1 MEGPKNVKN
10 GRGGLG
16 PKNLQMC
23 KCQKENVRKAPK
35 LWKEWA
41 RGPWAQELAN
51 VVKRVCDISMG
62 VWRGPDCGKW
72 AKKALGPRISKFHK
86 EKMCYFNKDLEG
98 PRVMENGQGA
108 SCPRV
113 SKCYKENV

>member
-1 MEGPKNVKN
+1 MSKRECAEGSQIVERM
-10 GRGGLG
+10 GQGAVGSRTS
-16 PKNLQMC
+16 
-23 KCQKENVRKAPK
+23 KCRE
-35 LWKEWA
+35 ES
-41 RGPWAQELAN
+41 
-51 VVKRVCDISMG
+51 VCDISMG

>member
-1 MEGPKNVKN
+1 MENGP
-10 GRGGLG
+10 GGLG
-16 PKNLQMC
+16 PKNLQITNVKRRMC
-23 KCQKENVRKAPK
+23 GKLPNCGKC
-35 LWKEWA
+35 A
-41 RGPWAQELAN
+41 REPWAQELAN